1 MSESDACPYHSL
13 LRRILSENEETAR
26 GATEA
31 RPDRTGVGTLSVFGG
46 MLMFDLRDSTI
57 PFVTT
62 KTLYYK
68 SVILELL
75 SFLRGETDATKVG
88 SKIWDGNTTREFL
101 DARGLTHY
109 RVGDMGPMYGH
120 SFRNFG
126 ARYKGCDRADLDG
139 FDQIEN
145 LIQQIR
151 TDPYSRRH
159 VITTF
164 DPSVV
169 NRCVLMPCHGIA
181 IQFYVRDAELSCS
194 VYCRSSDAFLGLP
207 FNIASY
213 AVLTYLVATKCE
225 LSPGDLIV
233 YLGDAHV
240 YKNHV
245 EAVKEQLSR
254 EILPYPKLKVN
265 PEVKVKDWS
274 EITIE
279 DFTVVGYV
287 SHPVIKVP
295 MAV

>member
-1 MSESDACPYHSL
+1 MTCPYHSL
-13 LRRILSENEETAR
+13 LKQLLNESEV
-26 GATEA
+26 
-31 RPDRTGVGTLSVFGG
+31 RPDRTGTGTLSVFGG
-46 MLMFDLRDSTI
+46 MLKFDLRESV

-62 KTLYYK
+62 KTLYYR

-75 SFLRGETDATKVG
+75 SFLRGETDASKVG

-101 DARGLTHY
+101 DSRGLTDY

-120 SFRNFG
+120 TFRNFG
-126 ARYKGCDRADLDG
+126 AEYKGCDESEESDKG

-145 LIQQIR
+145 LIRQIR
-151 TDPYSRRH
+151 RDPHSRRH

-169 NRCVLMPCHGIA
+169 DRCVLMPCHGIA
-181 IQFYVRDAELSCS
+181 IQFYVCGNQLSCS

-213 AVLTYLVATKCE
+213 AVLTYIVAAKCD
-225 LSPGDLIV
+225 LGPGDLIV

-245 EAVKEQLSR
+245 DAVKEQLSR
-254 EILPYPKLKVN
+254 EILPYPKLTLS
-265 PEVKVKDWS
+265 PEVKTKDWS
-274 EITIE
+274 EITID
-279 DFTVVGYV
+279 DFTVTGY
-287 SHPVIKVP
+287 SPHPAIRAP

>member
-1 MSESDACPYHSL
+1 MCPYHAL
-13 LRRILSENEETAR
+13 LEQILSKENGGVR
-26 GATEA
+26 Q
-31 RPDRTGVGTLSVFGG
+31 DRTGTGTLSVFGG
-46 MLMFDLRDSTI
+46 MLKFDLRNDTI

-75 SFLRGETDATKVG
+75 SFLRGETDASKIG

-101 DARGLTHY
+101 DSRGLVDY
-109 RVGDMGPMYGH
+109 KVGDMGPMYGH
-120 SFRNFG
+120 SLRNFG
-126 ARYKGCDRADLDG
+126 APYNGCDSTPRTG

-145 LIQQIR
+145 LVRRIR
-151 TDPYSRRH
+151 EDPNSRRH

-164 DPSVV
+164 DPSVIE
-169 NRCVLMPCHGIA
+169 RCVLMPCHGIA
-181 IQFYVRDAELSCS
+181 IQFYVDGNELSSS

-213 AVLTYLVATKCE
+213 AVLTRIIATKCD
-225 LSPGDLIV
+225 LVPGDLIV
-233 YLGDAHV
+233 YLGDAHI

-254 EILPYPKLKVN
+254 EILPYPKLKVD
-265 PEVKVKDWS
+265 PGVKDKNWS
-274 EITIE
+274 EIEFE
-279 DFTVVGYV
+279 DFTVSDYV
-287 SHPVIKVP
+287 SHPAIKAP